1 MYSAETANPQQH
13 QFIKNF
19 MDRYIEFVTNH
30 WLLCIALGVVTFL
43 LIQEFIETAFR
54 KFETL
59 SPLLVVSKM
68 NNDNTVVIDVREANE
83 FNKGHINSAINTP
96 LASFDKHIDQLK
108 QHKHNPLIVVCQ
120 TGTRS
125 TPACKKLI
133 AAGFDQVFSMT
144 GGMQSWEE
152 NNYPITKLKNI

>member
-1 MYSAETANPQQH
+1 
-13 QFIKNF
+13 

-43 LIQEFIETAFR
+43 LLQELIDTLFR
-54 KFETL
+54 KFESL

-68 NNDNTVVIDVREANE
+68 NNDKTVVIDVREANE
-83 FNKGHINSAINTP
+83 FKNGHIDSAINTP
-96 LASFDKHIDQLK
+96 LGNFEKHIDQLK

-125 TPACKKLI
+125 APACKKLT

-144 GGMQSWEE
+144 GGMQSWQE
-152 NNYPITKLKNI
+152 NNYPIIKLNNI